1 MAHEDPKTT
10 SQRMKDD
17 TPGLVD
23 EKVREQLQNEPGDRK
38 EDKKK

>member
-1 MAHEDPKTT
+1 MAKEDKATT

-23 EKVREQLQNEPGDRK
+23 EKVREQLAKEPGEKKEKDRK
-38 EDKKK
+38 

>member
-1 MAHEDPKTT
+1 MTNEDKATT

-23 EKVREQLQNEPGDRK
+23 EKVREQLNKEPGDKK
-38 EDKKK
+38 EKEQK